1 MAKINSCL
9 VNKNVQFRPQT
20 LAFFKKQ
27 KQMKN
32 PISIYALP
40 GIPCNLNMF
49 VQGIPAHTPEEV
61 FERVAETWQISPEM
75 IKSRSR
81 KDDVSTARHAAAYI
95 IRHKFNMNST
105 QTAQIMNR
113 SHATVLHS
121 CKTFENLWDT
131 DKNVRRKIIGTL

>member
-1 MAKINSCL
+1 
-9 VNKNVQFRPQT
+9 
-20 LAFFKKQ
+20 
-27 KQMKN
+27 MKN

-40 GIPCNLNMF
+40 GIPRNLNMF

-131 DKNVRRKIIGTL
+131 DKTVRQKIIGTL